1 METPKSSRAAHLVDD
16 LESIRDLL
24 GPGTEPPLLTDALD
38 PLDIPVL
45 SDVVLPAPAAPAPSN
60 ASQAFRA
67 AAEAA
72 AIAMQAQHILHPPVA
87 SAAGAFEPDRV
98 KREMHAAAQLILQ
111 DVVDD
116 FVPQIEAE
124 LKRRLDARL
133 ARVLNDSN

>member
-24 GPGTEPPLLTDALD
+24 DSGKEPPLLTDSLEQ
-38 PLDIPVL
+38 LDIPVL
-45 SDVVLPAPAAPAPSN
+45 SDVVLPEPPAPLRSN

-124 LKRRLDARL
+124 LKRRLEARL
-133 ARVLNDSN
+133 GRLLNDSN

>member
-1 METPKSSRAAHLVDD
+1 MDNPTPSRAAHLLND

-24 GPGTEPPLLTDALD
+24 GPNGEPPLLTDSINQLEI
-38 PLDIPVL
+38 PLL
-45 SDVVLPAPAAPAPSN
+45 SDVVLPEPPEPLPSN

-72 AIAMQAQHILHPPVA
+72 AIAMQAQQILHPPVA

-124 LKRRLDARL
+124 LKRRLETRL
-133 ARVLNDSN
+133 ARLLSEG